1 MACPRAYKFLH
12 LSLACIFAGLF
23 AFFPYLASA
32 SPLPVS
38 IDTLYVNVTASPGD
52 HLARSF
58 KFWNGTDAFLPLHLE
73 AADFA
78 AQGEEGQI
86 VVDGEEDAAN
96 SLRTWVKPAI
106 PDLFVAPKQE
116 ITLDFT
122 IDVPTNADPGSH
134 WGTLLSVTSPQDTG
148 SGVGVQARLG
158 FIIYVRVLGEVK
170 EQLTIESVSA
180 PRFTESPPIALEARF
195 KNEGTVHEAPSGSI
209 EVRNMFGWLVAT
221 GTLPVRNVWPGDVRQ
236 ITASIGDGL
245 WLGRYAVFLRVTYGD
260 GTDELVARRIIW
272 VVPWRTQGWKFLLGI
287 GVLAFVIW
295 KRRNFGRAWYALRTG
310 KPPPEDY

>member
-1 MACPRAYKFLH
+1 MVWKLPNKH
-12 LSLACIFAGLF
+12 LPLACLLVGCF
-23 AFFPYLASA
+23 AFLPYLVSA

-38 IDTLYVNVTASPGD
+38 IDTLYVNVTASTGE
-52 HLARSF
+52 HLVRSF
-58 KFWNGTDAFLPLHLE
+58 KFWNGTDAFLPLHLQ

-96 SLRTWVKPAI
+96 SLRTWVKPVI
-106 PDLFVAPKQE
+106 PDLYVAPKQE

-170 EQLTIESVSA
+170 EQLTLESVSA
-180 PRFTESPPIALEARF
+180 PRFKEAPPIALEARF
-195 KNEGTVHEAPSGSI
+195 RNEGTVHEAPQGTL
-209 EVRNMFGWLVAT
+209 EVRNMFGTLVAT
-221 GTLPVRNVWPGDVRQ
+221 STMPVRNVLPGVVRKVE
-236 ITASIGDGL
+236 ASVGEGL
-245 WLGRYAVFLRVTYGD
+245 
-260 GTDELVARRIIW
+260 
-272 VVPWRTQGWKFLLGI
+272 
-287 GVLAFVIW
+287 
-295 KRRNFGRAWYALRTG
+295 
-310 KPPPEDY
+310 

>member
-1 MACPRAYKFLH
+1 VVWKLPNKH
-12 LSLACIFAGLF
+12 LPLACLLGGCF
-23 AFFPYLASA
+23 AFLPHLASA

-38 IDTLYVNVTASPGD
+38 IDTLYVNVTASPGE

-58 KFWNGTDAFLPLHLE
+58 KFWNGTDAFLPLHLQ

-86 VVDGEEDAAN
+86 LVDGEEAAAN
-96 SLRTWVKPAI
+96 SLRTWVKPVI
-106 PDLFVAPKQE
+106 PDLYVAPKQE

-170 EQLTIESVSA
+170 EQLTLESVSA
-180 PRFTESPPIALEARF
+180 PPFTEFPPIALEARF
-195 KNEGTVHEAPSGSI
+195 RNEGTVHEAPQGTI
-209 EVRNMFGWLVAT
+209 EVRNMFGTLVAT
-221 GTLPVRNVWPGDVRQ
+221 GTLPVRNVLPGAIRKID
-236 ITASIGDGL
+236 ASVGDGL
-245 WLGRYAVFLRVTYGD
+245 WLGRYTVLLRVKYGD
-260 GTDELVARRIIW
+260 AVQELSARRVIW
-272 VVPWRTQGWKFLLGI
+272 VVPWRTQGWKVLLGI
-287 GVLAFVIW
+287 GVLTFVIW
-295 KRRNFGRAWYALRTG
+295 KRRNFGGPGTS
-310 KPPPEDY
+310 

>member
-1 MACPRAYKFLH
+1 MACPRTYKFRH

-96 SLRTWVKPAI
+96 SLRTWVKPEI

-134 WGTLLSVTSPQDTG
+134 WGTLLAVTSPQDTG

-170 EQLTIESVSA
+170 EQVTLESVSA
-180 PRFTESPPIALEARF
+180 PRFKETPPILLELRF
-195 KNEGTVHEAPSGSI
+195 RNEGTVHEAPQGTI
-209 EVRNMFGWLVAT
+209 EVRNMFGSLVAT
-221 GTLPVRNVWPGDVRQ
+221 STLPVRNVLPGVVRKVE
-236 ITASIGDGL
+236 ASVGDGL
-245 WLGRYAVFLRVTYGD
+245 WLGRYTVLLHATYGD
-260 GTDELVARRIIW
+260 NGQELISKQYVW

-287 GVLAFVIW
+287 GVLTFVIW

>member
-1 MACPRAYKFLH
+1 M
-12 LSLACIFAGLF
+12 IAGSF
-23 AFFPYLASA
+23 AFLPYLASA
-32 SPLPVS
+32 APLPVS
-38 IDTLYVNVTASPGD
+38 IDTLYLNVTASPGE
-52 HLARSF
+52 HLTRSF

-86 VVDGEEDAAN
+86 AVDGEEDAAN

-106 PDLFVAPKQE
+106 PDLYVAPKQE

-134 WGTLLSVTSPQDTG
+134 WGTLLSVTSPQSTG
-148 SGVGVQARLG
+148 TGVGVQERLG
-158 FIIYVRVLGEVK
+158 FIIYVRVLGEAR
-170 EQLTIESVSA
+170 ETLTLESLSL
-180 PRFTESPPIALEARF
+180 PRFAESPPIALEARF
-195 KNEGTVHEAPSGSI
+195 KNEGTVHEAPLGDI

-221 GTLPVRNVWPGDVRQ
+221 ATLPVRNVLPGAIRKSDISV
-236 ITASIGDGL
+236 GGGV
-245 WLGRYAVFLRVTYGD
+245 WFGRYTVLLHATYGD
-260 GTDELVARRIIW
+260 AGSALSAERTIW
-272 VVPWRTQGWKFLLGI
+272 VVPWRTQGWKVLVFI
-287 GVLAFVIW
+287 GVLAFAIW

>member
-1 MACPRAYKFLH
+1 MKTFILYCMACPRTYKFRH

-23 AFFPYLASA
+23 AFFPYLACA

-58 KFWNGTDAFLPLHLE
+58 KFWNGTDAFLPLHLQV
-73 AADFA
+73 ADFA

-148 SGVGVQARLG
+148 PGWACRGGLASLFMSG
-158 FIIYVRVLGEVK
+158 F
-170 EQLTIESVSA
+170 
-180 PRFTESPPIALEARF
+180 
-195 KNEGTVHEAPSGSI
+195 
-209 EVRNMFGWLVAT
+209 W
-221 GTLPVRNVWPGDVRQ
+221 
-236 ITASIGDGL
+236 
-245 WLGRYAVFLRVTYGD
+245 GR
-260 GTDELVARRIIW
+260 
-272 VVPWRTQGWKFLLGI
+272 
-287 GVLAFVIW
+287 
-295 KRRNFGRAWYALRTG
+295 
-310 KPPPEDY
+310 

>member
-1 MACPRAYKFLH
+1 MIPAAIIVLEMEVSKNTVSACFALPKPRDNTKDPCFTSSDAAKMLA
-12 LSLACIFAGLF
+12 SVPNQPAVVACIFAGLF
-23 AFFPYLASA
+23 AFFPYLACA

-58 KFWNGTDAFLPLHLE
+58 KFWNGTDAFLPLHLQV
-73 AADFA
+73 ADFA

-148 SGVGVQARLG
+148 PGWACRGGLASLFMSG
-158 FIIYVRVLGEVK
+158 F
-170 EQLTIESVSA
+170 
-180 PRFTESPPIALEARF
+180 
-195 KNEGTVHEAPSGSI
+195 
-209 EVRNMFGWLVAT
+209 W
-221 GTLPVRNVWPGDVRQ
+221 
-236 ITASIGDGL
+236 
-245 WLGRYAVFLRVTYGD
+245 GR
-260 GTDELVARRIIW
+260 
-272 VVPWRTQGWKFLLGI
+272 
-287 GVLAFVIW
+287 
-295 KRRNFGRAWYALRTG
+295 
-310 KPPPEDY
+310 